1 MTQSS
6 PLSPNDYE
14 EAATRLLL
22 AAVMSGRRFVV
33 SAVLSSIKARR
44 PHHWMNGL
52 IVRDME
58 AKGLLQHAGYG
69 GSHFPLDRG
78 KPSNLWMCNGSVA
91 RIRAR
96 NLLAADGKGR
106 DAR

>member
-1 MTQSS
+1 MIHSS
-6 PLSPNDYE
+6 PLSPNEYE
-14 EAATRLLL
+14 QHATRLLL

-52 IVRDME
+52 IVKEME
-58 AKGLLQHAGYG
+58 AKGLLRHAGYG
-69 GSHFPLDRG
+69 GSRFPLDRG
-78 KPSNLWMCNGSVA
+78 KPSNLWICNGSMA
-91 RIRAR
+91 RIRAM